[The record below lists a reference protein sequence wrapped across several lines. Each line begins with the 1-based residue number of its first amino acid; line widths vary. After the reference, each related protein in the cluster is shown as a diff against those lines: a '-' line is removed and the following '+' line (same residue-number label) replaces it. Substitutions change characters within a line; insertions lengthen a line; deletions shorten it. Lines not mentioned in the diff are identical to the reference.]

1 MALSTKLTQR
11 PTREK
16 RRALLAVASL
26 MTCVEFA
33 DAQTPRDPEA
43 LAEVKALFALDRSGR
58 GEEIFSE
65 NSPALRAY
73 FSPAFA
79 AAWKSAKARDGD
91 PPALEGDPLT
101 GQQESNGER
110 PVRFALEGDDIVV
123 VTLSASTARPR
134 GAVEYAVKF
143 KFVDVA
149 GHRVIDDIQYP
160 AALASLSEIA
170 NPKIAAQ
177 LRAYIGSYRKTLD
190 HVIVDAGARP

>member
-1 MALSTKLTQR
+1 MSLGKKLTEPRTCQ
-11 PTREK
+11 K
-16 RRALLAVASL
+16 WRALLAVASL
-26 MTCVEFA
+26 TTCVAFA
-33 DAQTPRDPEA
+33 DAQTPGDPDV

-110 PVRFALEGDDIVV
+110 PVRFALEGVDIVV
-123 VTLSASTARPR
+123 VTLSASTAQPR
-134 GAVEYAVKF
+134 GATEYAVKF

-170 NPKIAAQ
+170 NPKVAAQ
-177 LRAYIGSYRKTLD
+177 LRDYIGSYRKTLD
-190 HVIVDAGARP
+190 HVIAGAGARP